1 MQLVPIPSLINGYS
15 YGWSDIQLSIAGGV
29 PVYDIT
35 SIEYSTKRKIEN
47 IYGAGSA
54 PVSRGYGNVEYAG
67 SITIK
72 LQELVPLRSIA
83 PFGDITQIPEF
94 TITIAYLDQNLN
106 IIINTLNNVQFM
118 ADDLKTKQNDT
129 SIDITIP
136 LVIGSISY

>member
-1 MQLVPIPSLINGYS
+1 MQLVPIPALINGYS
-15 YGWSDIQLSIAGGV
+15 YGWSDIQLSVAGGT
-29 PVYDIT
+29 PIYGIT
-35 SIEYSTKRKIEN
+35 AIEYSTKRKIEN
-47 IYGAGSA
+47 VYGAGSA
-54 PVSRGYGNVEYAG
+54 PVSRGYGNVEYVG

-72 LQELVPLRSIA
+72 LEELIPLRAVA

-129 SIDITIP
+129 SMDFTIP
-136 LVIGSISY
+136 LCIGSITY